1 MRHIMTR
8 EYSLT
13 ERAYKRLRDDLLTCR
28 LAPGDKLNIKEISET
43 LGVSLGAIREA
54 LSRLTSEGFVIADE
68 RRGFRASPISV
79 AELRDLVQVRSNIEG
94 QCLRRSIEIGGLDW
108 ESGLVAASPRLSRSE
123 EHTSELQSLMRI
135 P

>member
-79 AELRDLVQVRSNIEG
+79 EELRDLALGR
-94 QCLRRSIEIGGLDW
+94 
-108 ESGLVAASPRLSRSE
+108 ASCRERVC
-123 EHTSELQSLMRI
+123 QYV
-135 P
+135 